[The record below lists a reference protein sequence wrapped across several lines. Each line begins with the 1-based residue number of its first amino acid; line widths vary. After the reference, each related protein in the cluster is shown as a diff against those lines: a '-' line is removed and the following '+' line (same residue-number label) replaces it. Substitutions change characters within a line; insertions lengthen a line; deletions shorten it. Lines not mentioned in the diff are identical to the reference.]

1 MNNYYKAGPS
11 HSLKST
17 TLNGLKVSVSS
28 GKERGNQDRIT
39 QVTVSTSG
47 NSDKNHPEFYGMT
60 SRYFINGNTTET
72 TKGSVTKNKDWKG
85 VIYDDGTY
93 TYNGEEYSADKRIST
108 EMP

>member
-1 MNNYYKAGPS
+1 
-11 HSLKST
+11 
-17 TLNGLKVSVSS
+17 
-28 GKERGNQDRIT
+28 
-39 QVTVSTSG
+39 
-47 NSDKNHPEFYGMT
+47 MT